1 MRAMSRKKVMS
12 SDGEVSTVRDGGSM
26 MWDLYGTDVS
36 IVRVSVEV
44 EEMERWWVVRGRRR
58 GERVVVDLVRW
69 WRSAIVAAMR
79 EKVEREI

>member
-1 MRAMSRKKVMS
+1 MS